1 MLVDEIAE
9 KELELLE
16 TEPRITECVIGLRY
30 TYCEILVDGEK
41 YLGVS
46 ITPLEDL
53 LNVNPSLNI
62 PKTIT
67 LLPKIVDSPNPYD
80 KVVAQALINAIGS
93 YLIKTRQPG
102 EIELVEAD
110 IVDLISD
117 YVVEPVLIIGNMGPL
132 KRKLYDHGLNEVYVI
147 ERNPLY
153 RYGALPDTSFP
164 RLVSKARTLII
175 TGATLVNDT
184 IDYIIEKAGRDKNI
198 LLVGPTASF
207 YPSIAVPKYFD
218 VIASMIPRNID
229 AVKNVI
235 KAGGGRWDFTQYCDS
250 YLFVGEK
257 K

>member
-1 MLVDEIAE
+1 MLVDEIVE
-9 KELELLE
+9 KELELLSV
-16 TEPRITECVIGLRY
+16 EPRITECVIGLRY
-30 TYCEILVDGEK
+30 TYCEIEADGEK

-46 ITPLEDL
+46 ITPIEDL
-53 LNVNPSLNI
+53 LNVHPSLEI
-62 PKTIT
+62 PKRIGM
-67 LLPKIVDSPNPYD
+67 LPKFVRSPNPYD

-93 YLIKTRQPG
+93 YLVKTRQPG

-110 IVDLISD
+110 IVDLIGE

-132 KRKLYDHGLNEVYVI
+132 KRKLYEHGLNKIDVI

-184 IDYIIEKAGRDKNI
+184 IDYIIEKAGRDKNLI
-198 LLVGPTASF
+198 LVGPTASF
-207 YPSIAVPKYFD
+207 YPPIAVPKYFD
-218 VIASMIPRNID
+218 VIASMIPRNIE

-235 KAGGGRWDFTQYCDS
+235 RAGGGRWDFTQYCDS